1 MTALTRWHVGP
12 WTTRATLPG
21 EPFEPG
27 VRRTPDEL
35 NFDIVGL
42 SRILGRRQTLPEEML
57 VRRCQAALRPTDPR
71 PCGVETLTDPA
82 LATALAELA
91 DAAFTWIADRAPAGY
106 EFVLTDAV
114 ELRPVLDLNADVVPI
129 EAVVTL
135 AAGAVPTARLAASH
149 VRRSPTGKW
158 YAGDATC
165 NWSGPHNSPEA
176 AVTAVQAARAELSNH
191 LLTTN
196 QPALAATSSRWPV
209 IPTYEG

>member
-71 PCGVETLTDPA
+71 PCGVETLTDA
-82 LATALAELA
+82 SLAAALAEVA
-91 DAAFTWIADRAPAGY
+91 DQAFAWIAERAPSGY

-114 ELRPVLDLNADVVPI
+114 ELRPILDLTAEVVPI
-129 EAVVTL
+129 EAVL
-135 AAGAVPTARLAASH
+135 ALATGDLPMAHLAASH
-149 VRRSPTGKW
+149 VRHSPTGNW
-158 YAGDATC
+158 YAGNAAC
-165 NWSGPHNSPEA
+165 NWSGPHDTPEA
-176 AVTAVQAARAELSNH
+176 ATAAVQEARAA
-191 LLTTN
+191 LTTHLKTTN
-196 QPALAATSSRWPV
+196 PALATTSSRWPP
-209 IPTYEG
+209 IPVEV